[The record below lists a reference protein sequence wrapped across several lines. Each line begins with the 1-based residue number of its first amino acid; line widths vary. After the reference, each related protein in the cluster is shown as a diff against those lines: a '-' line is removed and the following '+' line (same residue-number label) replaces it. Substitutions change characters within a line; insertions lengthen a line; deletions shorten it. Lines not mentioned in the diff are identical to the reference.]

1 MARSARTLRVEA
13 EDALIRN
20 RVFAVMKA
28 RDWELL
34 HAIARYAEQDVNPRI
49 ARSDPSRYRLLRAGV
64 TGFHLKGLTHLTPER
79 ICHVTG
85 YVPDSSIFPYK

>member
-1 MARSARTLRVEA
+1 MGRSARTLRIEA
-13 EDALIRN
+13 EEALIRN

-34 HAIARYAEQDVNPRI
+34 YAIARYAERDVNPRI

-64 TGFHLKGLTHLTPER
+64 TRFHLKGLTYMTPKR

-85 YVPDSSIFPYK
+85 YVPDSSALSRK